1 MPGRF
6 LYVLLVVFLGFCEG
20 GGYEFVQTVS
30 LDGEICQKS
39 ECNLLNFDS

>member
-20 GGYEFVQTVS
+20 GGYEFFQTI
-30 LDGEICQKS
+30 LGDGEIYQKP
-39 ECNLLNFDS
+39 ECNLLSFDS